1 MKNTIEIESKR
12 YYYLRQT
19 MVVLMIFAF
28 MGIAMTA
35 LIMGIINTNYTGQTR
50 TVTGKITGVATEDDS
65 TYVTLEGGEK
75 YNANPVASHAD
86 LSALTDKTVT
96 LYLPLKQFGGGT
108 PLVLGVECDGAT
120 VVDAKETCDR
130 LYSTNKTV
138 AIVFG
143 SVGGVCALATCII
156 AILRANMKQ
165 TSQTVPLGEALAHAY
180 AIRQPIAKN
189 KRANVALIIYLVLFL
204 LVGATASALTE
215 TENTALIIAACC
227 VVAVMVAGLAVW
239 LPLQL
244 KHNAKKNREMYA
256 LQFPFDGAD
265 VSHLQM
271 SKKLRRQVTEELQSQ
286 LSANPHDYTEAGNG
300 LNVRFG
306 QIGVTLFTDDDTTP
320 SAEQVFGDAIAPHDV
335 VAEIPYEQLR
345 LSAEAYY
352 NIQGRPLVVV
362 IRSNI
367 TERYPQLEND
377 LFVPFDSNLYTTLQ
391 TFGVTV
397 NGLEEILQNKESLM
411 EQHAKDKHRKIM

>member
-35 LIMGIINTNYTGQTR
+35 LIMGIINTNYTGETR

-65 TYVTLEGGEK
+65 TYVTLEGDEK

-120 VVDAKETCDR
+120 VVDVKETCDR

-143 SVGGVCALATCII
+143 SVGGACALATCII
-156 AILRANMKQ
+156 AILRANMRQ

-180 AIRQPIAKN
+180 AMRQPIAKN
-189 KRANVALIIYLVLFL
+189 KGANVALIIYLVLFL

-239 LPLQL
+239 LQL

-320 SAEQVFGDAIAPHDV
+320 SAEQVFGDAIAPNDV

-367 TERYPQLEND
+367 TERYPRLEND

-411 EQHAKDKHRKIM
+411 ELHAKDKHRKIM